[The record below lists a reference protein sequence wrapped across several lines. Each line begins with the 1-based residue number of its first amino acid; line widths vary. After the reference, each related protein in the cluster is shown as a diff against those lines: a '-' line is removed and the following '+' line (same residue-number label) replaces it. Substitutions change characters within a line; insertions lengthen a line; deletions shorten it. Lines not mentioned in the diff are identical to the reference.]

1 MFLIYLFIASFSL
14 IQPDFNFQSPIVQ
27 SNISEVG
34 VWALRGSAINMK
46 KFIRLTSLLTNDYGG
61 LCAYQRTLSAD
72 WQINFNFSL
81 QLNKISFSNMKKNMK
96 KSSIIISFTNEL
108 CPESFLSWNGF
119 KFIINITS
127 VNDDNKLDLAFSIQT
142 NDGTLVGF
150 SKSNEIKSIPYFIS
164 SKEHFFA
171 IQIDK
176 QNENFDFSYLDDQT
190 GKKNEYQKIYSM
202 KMNMTTG
209 YFSVINQISD
219 IDNDNFISRK
229 EKKSNIE
236 ILNGLYS
243 IKISQKVNNEINETE
258 MNLNRKYLSSGS
270 ISRSFSKQKRK
281 ISMKKVNFYREEM
294 EFNSGK
300 LNAGTN
306 QEEDEDEKEEDAEN
320 YNQTKLKDS
329 FIEIN
334 EMIRRA
340 DQDLTLDDLHI
351 FITQILN
358 VRLNSALS
366 KIEKISNDLTDL
378 KLDLIQT
385 WNNVKDQLFEISV
398 SIHSNFDQIKNET
411 EKSVVSYVKEIRNV
425 DSKGVKI
432 KIPGDLE
439 KDAIIKLMFIVCVIE
454 FVGFVAFFCVKRKA
468 TNNWKKID

>member
-1 MFLIYLFIASFSL
+1 
-14 IQPDFNFQSPIVQ
+14 
-27 SNISEVG
+27 
-34 VWALRGSAINMK
+34 
-46 KFIRLTSLLTNDYGG
+46 
-61 LCAYQRTLSAD
+61 
-72 WQINFNFSL
+72 
-81 QLNKISFSNMKKNMK
+81 
-96 KSSIIISFTNEL
+96 
-108 CPESFLSWNGF
+108 
-119 KFIINITS
+119 
-127 VNDDNKLDLAFSIQT
+127 
-142 NDGTLVGF
+142 
-150 SKSNEIKSIPYFIS
+150 
-164 SKEHFFA
+164 
-171 IQIDK
+171 
-176 QNENFDFSYLDDQT
+176 
-190 GKKNEYQKIYSM
+190 
-202 KMNMTTG
+202 
-209 YFSVINQISD
+209 
-219 IDNDNFISRK
+219 
-229 EKKSNIE
+229 
-236 ILNGLYS
+236 
-243 IKISQKVNNEINETE
+243 
-258 MNLNRKYLSSGS
+258 
-270 ISRSFSKQKRK
+270 
-281 ISMKKVNFYREEM
+281 MKKVNFYREEM

-300 LNAGTN
+300 LNSGTN

-320 YNQTKLKDS
+320 YNQTRLKDS

-454 FVGFVAFFCVKRKA
+454 FVGFVTFFCVKRKA